1 MPRCDASLGKE
12 EELTRRGERN
22 RFAILRACCLGAGAI
37 LLAGCGGEH
46 VPSGEGA
53 AARPASVSAAQ
64 FSSLAWLSGRWRGV
78 DATGA
83 PFFEAYVP
91 QTPSTIRTY
100 SYADSTFVA
109 PNDSG
114 LLQLRGD
121 TLFSGSPSV
130 HWVATHLDSIRVE
143 FAPWRGAS
151 NRFVWLR
158 TAPGGWTATLQW
170 DSAGTPQQRVYE
182 MRAVR

>member
-12 EELTRRGERN
+12 EKLTRRGQRC
-22 RFAILRACCLGAGAI
+22 RFAILRACCLGAGPL
-37 LLAGCGGEH
+37 LLAGCGGERA
-46 VPSGEGA
+46 PSGEGA

-64 FSSLAWLSGRWRGV
+64 FTSLAWLSGRWRGA

-83 PFFEAYVP
+83 SFFEAYVP
-91 QTPSTIRTY
+91 QPPSTIRTY

-109 PNDSG
+109 PSDSG
-114 LLQLRGD
+114 QLQLHGD
-121 TLFSGSPSV
+121 TLFSGSPTMQ
-130 HWVATHLDSIRVE
+130 WVATHLDSVRVE

-151 NRFVWLR
+151 NRVVWQR
-158 TAPGGWTATLQW
+158 TALGAWTATLQW